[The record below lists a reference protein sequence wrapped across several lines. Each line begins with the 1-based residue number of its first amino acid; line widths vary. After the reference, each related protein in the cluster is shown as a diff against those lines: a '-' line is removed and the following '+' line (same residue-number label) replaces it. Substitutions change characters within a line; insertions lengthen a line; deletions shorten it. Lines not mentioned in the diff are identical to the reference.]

1 VLGAG
6 GPPSDPGSTVS
17 STVGDRLGSAV
28 LKDLVLLPLVTATIA
43 WATATATA
51 RLRPSLVTSLASVP
65 VTATGPA
72 GEPSSDPVTTPHE
85 AGPAVRIRSWH
96 GAAWLLLL
104 WAAVAAAVFLA
115 VVSGLR
121 G

>member
-1 VLGAG
+1 M
-6 GPPSDPGSTVS
+6 GP
-17 STVGDRLGSAV
+17 
-28 LKDLVLLPLVTATIA
+28 
-43 WATATATA
+43 ATATATA
-51 RLRPSLVTSLASVP
+51 RLRPAPATSVFSVS

-72 GEPSSDPVTTPHE
+72 GEPSSNPVTAPHE
-85 AGPAVRIRSWH
+85 AGPVLRIRSWH

-104 WAAVAAAVFLA
+104 WAAAAAAVFLA